1 MTPPNLPAEFLEHL
15 KRVTGR
21 RSRIVVDHILEHGFI
36 TTDELEQIYGYMH
49 PPRAVRDVREQGI
62 PIETYRIKSS
72 DGRNIAAYRFGNPSE
87 VREGQSGRRITFS
100 RKFKQV
106 LFDQQDGKCAI
117 CNGQFST
124 REFQIDH
131 RIPYEIAGDGNY
143 AEDDTSA
150 YILLCGSCNRA
161 KSWSCEHCPN
171 WQGRD
176 LTVCEECYWAQP
188 TSCTHVATKEVRR
201 LELIWEGDDEVEVH
215 SQIAAYSS
223 RSRRSIQEYIKN
235 ILKNFLVSI
244 VRLLSL
250 VWTQAFL
257 V

>member
-1 MTPPNLPAEFLEHL
+1 MTTPNLPAEFLEHL

-21 RSRIVVDHILEHGFI
+21 RSRIVVNHILEHGFI

-131 RIPYEIAGDGNY
+131 RIPY
-143 AEDDTSA
+143 
-150 YILLCGSCNRA
+150 
-161 KSWSCEHCPN
+161 
-171 WQGRD
+171 
-176 LTVCEECYWAQP
+176 
-188 TSCTHVATKEVRR
+188 
-201 LELIWEGDDEVEVH
+201 
-215 SQIAAYSS
+215 
-223 RSRRSIQEYIKN
+223 
-235 ILKNFLVSI
+235 
-244 VRLLSL
+244 
-250 VWTQAFL
+250 
-257 V
+257 

>member
-161 KSWSCEHCPN
+161 KSWSCEHYLN
-171 WQGRD
+171 WQGRE

-188 TSCTHVATKEVRR
+188 TSYTHVATKEVRR

-223 RSRRSIQEYIKN
+223 RSRRSIQE
-235 ILKNFLVSI
+235 
-244 VRLLSL
+244 
-250 VWTQAFL
+250 
-257 V
+257 

>member
-1 MTPPNLPAEFLEHL
+1 MTTHNLPAEFLERL
-15 KRVTGR
+15 KRVTGK

-62 PIETYRIKSS
+62 PIETHRIRSS

-117 CNGQFST
+117 CNGYFST

-131 RIPYEIAGDGNY
+131 RIPYEIAGDDNY

-150 YILLCGSCNRA
+150 FILLCGSCNRA

-171 WQGRD
+171 WQGRE

-188 TSCTHVATKEVRR
+188 TSYTHVATKEVRR
-201 LELIWEGDDEVEVH
+201 ADLIWEGDDEMGIF
-215 SQIAAYSS
+215 SQIAASS
-223 RSRRSIQEYIKN
+223 TQSQQSIPDYIKGL
-235 ILKNFLVSI
+235 LKNIVTSI
-244 VRLLSL
+244 VRIF
-250 VWTQAFL
+250 V
-257 V
+257 